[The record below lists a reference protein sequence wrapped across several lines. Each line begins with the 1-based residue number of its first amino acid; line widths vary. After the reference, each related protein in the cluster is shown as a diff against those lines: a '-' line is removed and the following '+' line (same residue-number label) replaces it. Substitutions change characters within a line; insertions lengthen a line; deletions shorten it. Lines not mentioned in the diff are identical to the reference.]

1 MSHATVSDCVVADS
15 SDLADSRPRQ
25 GRRMTLQQGRRTTGS
40 KRTPPEKTPRL
51 RLKPKAPTSGY
62 VDGAWWP
69 HSDDLPI
76 ELPDLLAVLSV
87 RLGPIDRVIYN
98 VSEWAK
104 APTKLPTGGRMVR
117 LGGYYRQ
124 PVNTIEV
131 IGLNRS
137 KIVLLVVPARTD
149 PDHAHDILMA
159 AAAPDNASTIDGL
172 LHD

>member
-1 MSHATVSDCVVADS
+1 
-15 SDLADSRPRQ
+15 
-25 GRRMTLQQGRRTTGS
+25 MTLQPGCIATDP
-40 KRTPPEKTPRL
+40 KHTPPEKTPRL
-51 RLKPKAPTSGY
+51 RLKPKAPTTGY

-87 RLGPIDRVIYN
+87 RLGSIDRVIYN
-98 VSEWAK
+98 VTEWAN
-104 APTKLPTGGRMVR
+104 APRKLPTGGRVVR
-117 LGGYYRQ
+117 LGGYNRQ

-131 IGLNRS
+131 IGINRN

-149 PDHAHDILMA
+149 PDHAHDVMMA
-159 AAAPDNASTIDGL
+159 AAAPNNASTIDRL

>member
-1 MSHATVSDCVVADS
+1 
-15 SDLADSRPRQ
+15 
-25 GRRMTLQQGRRTTGS
+25 MTLQRGRTTTDS

-87 RLGPIDRVIYN
+87 RLGTGGRVIYN
-98 VSEWAK
+98 INQGAE
-104 APTKLPTGGRMVR
+104 APAKLPTGGRIVR

-131 IGLNRS
+131 IGLNRN

-149 PDHAHDILMA
+149 PEHAHDIMMA
-159 AAAPDNASTIDGL
+159 AAAPNNASTIDGL
-172 LHD
+172 LHA